1 MFYLALTWEIQEE
14 LEAWW
19 THYSQPIADRSSH
32 LPSIGAPRRK
42 ELYDWSGSSPLILSI
57 LLHPDFQGK
66 TEDQVIEMFAHPT
79 VEETSAYAVIRDD
92 IEGHYRKKF
101 SSLSTDDAKFG

>member
-32 LPSIGAPRRK
+32 LPSITAPRRK
-42 ELYDWSGSSPLILSI
+42 ELYDWSGLSPLILSI
-57 LLHPDFQGK
+57 LFKKEYENK
-66 TEDQVIEMFAHPT
+66 TEDEVVQMFTDPHG
-79 VEETSAYAVIRDD
+79 EQTSAFCMIKKE
-92 IEGHYRKKF
+92 IEQYIHNKIINMSINER
-101 SSLSTDDAKFG
+101 AE

>member
-57 LLHPDFQGK
+57 LFK
-66 TEDQVIEMFAHPT
+66 KEYENKSEDEVVQMFTDTNETP
-79 VEETSAYAVIRDD
+79 TSAFHIIRKDVQAHIHKKIKNMDD
-92 IEGHYRKKF
+92 VTTKQ
-101 SSLSTDDAKFG
+101 